1 MRNFDFENSL
11 KYVKAITGSF
21 FWKTTEGERRFDG
34 EIEHFR
40 LNVVDT
46 PGFGDPDKDWFLT

>member
-1 MRNFDFENSL
+1 MN
-11 KYVKAITGSF
+11 AIAGSF
-21 FWKTTEGERRFDG
+21 FWNVNEGKRHFDE

-46 PGFGDPDKDWFLT
+46 PGFGDTDKDWF